1 MLSILTRDGLR
12 RLTRNRNRFV
22 DVVEDIGV
30 VVVRAC
36 IIGLPRATVS
46 RGSPIIVPPS

>member
-1 MLSILTRDGLR
+1 VLSILTRNGLR
-12 RLTRNRNRFV
+12 RLIRNRNRFI

-30 VVVRAC
+30 IIVRAYV
-36 IIGLPRATVS
+36 IGLPRAIVL